1 MTVAA
6 FWQVIE
12 LINVPVIAS
21 HSSLRHFTPGFHR
34 NLSDDMV
41 KALGDNGGVIQINYG
56 SGFLTREAR
65 DYAMAMQQ
73 AHEALRAEPGIAE
86 DDPRLTNFAVDYR
99 ARHPYPYADL
109 DDVLDHI
116 DRAVRLAGIDH
127 VGLGSDYD
135 GVGDS
140 LPIGLKDVST
150 YPNLVAGLMERGYDE
165 AAIAKILGGNLMR
178 VWQQAEIYAAEAGYP
193 PLCHR

>member
-1 MTVAA
+1 M
-6 FWQVIE
+6 
-12 LINVPVIAS
+12 
-21 HSSLRHFTPGFHR
+21 
-34 NLSDDMV
+34 SDDMV

-99 ARHPYPYADL
+99 VRHPYPYADL

-193 PLCHR
+193 PLCDR